1 MGHPVLLDTWIS
13 SHQGFQSTEPAKNL
27 PVFAGRLEPEA
38 GVAPSL
44 HAQLA
49 VVLALLPVDERV
61 AVRGLLRGGAV
72 RHRRAALRRRRA
84 PAVRQHDVVRLVQA

>member
-61 AVRGLLRGGAV
+61 AVRGHFMVCIGQEKGGGNIQIV
-72 RHRRAALRRRRA
+72 GQCTLSKY
-84 PAVRQHDVVRLVQA
+84 PS